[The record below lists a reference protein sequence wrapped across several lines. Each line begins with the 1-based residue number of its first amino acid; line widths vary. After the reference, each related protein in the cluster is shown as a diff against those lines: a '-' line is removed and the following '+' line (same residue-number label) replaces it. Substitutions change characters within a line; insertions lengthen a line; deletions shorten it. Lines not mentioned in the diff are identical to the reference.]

1 MVATQKIVLNPS
13 RDIPFNKLVLSQA
26 NVRRVKAGV
35 SIEALAE
42 SIARRSLLQSLSV
55 RPVLDADGNETGMF
69 EVPAGGRRFRAL
81 ELLVRQKRLAKTA
94 PVPCIVKTEGL
105 AEEDSLA
112 ENTDREALHPLD
124 QFRAFQTLHA
134 KGQGE
139 EEIAAAFGVTAA
151 VVRQRLKLAAA
162 SPALLDAYAAGAMTL
177 DQLMAF
183 CVSDDHARQE
193 QVWATIQRGWNKEP
207 HTIRRMLTEGA
218 VRASDRRARFV
229 GPEAYEGAGG
239 IVMRDLFQDDDSG
252 WFQDPALLDRLVA
265 EKLAREADAIRA
277 EGWKWVE
284 AASDFPYGH
293 RHGLRPLPSTNP
305 LTEAEQAEFEA
316 LKGEYDALEEQ
327 YGEADE
333 LPEAV
338 EARLTEIEAAIEA
351 FQNRPPKFDPADIVR
366 AGVFV
371 SIDRDGALRIERG
384 YVRPEDEPPVAA
396 PDDPDHAAEP
406 ASTVPDTDRDPSTTD
421 ARSTTTTTAA
431 EPSAETPE
439 EDEGLKPLPE
449 RLMTELTAHRTLAL
463 REALGNDWD
472 TAFLAVLHAF
482 CLRLFYRSAADTC
495 LEIEAKSAG
504 FGTQAP
510 GLNDTAS
517 AKAIDVRHEA
527 WVKQLPATSGE
538 LWDVL
543 VGFDTDTRA
552 ALFAHCAA
560 LTINALH
567 EPWNRRP
574 GALAHADRL
583 AQAVGLDMAAAGW
596 VPTVE
601 TYLGRVPKARILE
614 AVREAKGEHAAQLID
629 HLNKPEMA
637 QEAERLLA
645 GAGWLPEP
653 LRTPGLPE
661 AAAVAPAAS
670 GNEAEGTADC
680 DADKITALPAFL
692 IDAEDPAVP
701 QAIAAE

>member
-94 PVPCIVKTEGL
+94 PIPCIVKTEGL

-112 ENTDREALHPLD
+112 ENTDREALHP
-124 QFRAFQTLHA
+124 
-134 KGQGE
+134 
-139 EEIAAAFGVTAA
+139 
-151 VVRQRLKLAAA
+151 
-162 SPALLDAYAAGAMTL
+162 L

-218 VRASDRRARFV
+218 VRATDRRVCFV
-229 GPEAYEGAGG
+229 GTEAYEAAGG
-239 IVMRDLFQDDDSG
+239 IVMRDLFQEDEGG
-252 WFQDPALLDRLVA
+252 WLQDPVLLDRLMA
-265 EKLAREADAIRA
+265 ERLARDADAIRA
-277 EGWKWVE
+277 EGWRWVE
-284 AASDFPYGH
+284 AAPDFPYGH
-293 RHGLRPLPSTNP
+293 RHGLRPLPGSNP
-305 LTEAEQAEFEA
+305 LTEAEQAAFEV

-333 LPEAV
+333 VPEAV
-338 EARLTEIEAAIEA
+338 EARLVEIETAIEA

-366 AGVFV
+366 AGAFV
-371 SIDRDGALRIERG
+371 SIDRDGALRVERG

-396 PDDPDHAAEP
+396 PDDPDHPAAP
-406 ASTVPDTDRDPSTTD
+406 ASTMADADRDPSATEV
-421 ARSTTTTTAA
+421 RSTTTITAA
-431 EPSAETPE
+431 EPPAEVPE
-439 EDEGLKPLPE
+439 EAEGQTPLPE

-472 TAFLAVLHAF
+472 TAFLAVLHAL

-504 FGTQAP
+504 FETQAP

-517 AKAIDVRHEA
+517 AKAIDMRHEA

-538 LWDVL
+538 LWDAL
-543 VGFDTDTRA
+543 VRFDTDTRA

-567 EPWNRRP
+567 EAWNRRP
-574 GALAHADRL
+574 GALVHADRL

-596 VPTVE
+596 APTVE

-614 AVREAKGEHAAQLID
+614 AVREAKGEHAAQLTD
-629 HLNKPEMA
+629 HLKKPEMA
-637 QEAERLLA
+637 QAAERLLA
-645 GAGWLPEP
+645 GTGWLPEP
-653 LRTPGLPE
+653 LRTPGLPDE
-661 AAAVAPAAS
+661 TAAASPAD
-670 GNEAEGTADC
+670 G
-680 DADKITALPAFL
+680 DADAITALPAFL
-692 IDAEDPAVP
+692 IDAENPAVP
-701 QAIAAE
+701 QAIAG

>member
-1 MVATQKIVLNPS
+1 MVLNPS

-69 EVPAGGRRFRAL
+69 EVPAGGRRFQAL
-81 ELLVRQKRLAKTA
+81 ELLVRQKRLARTA
-94 PVPCIVKTEGL
+94 PIPCIVKTEGL

-124 QFRAFQTLHA
+124 QFRAFQTLRA

-162 SPALLDAYAAGAMTL
+162 SPGLLDAYAEGAMTL

-193 QVWATIQRGWNKEP
+193 QVWATVQRGWNKEP

-218 VRASDRRARFV
+218 VRASDRRACFV
-229 GPEAYEGAGG
+229 GTEAYEAAGG
-239 IVMRDLFQDDDSG
+239 IVMRDLFQEDEGG
-252 WFQDPALLDRLVA
+252 WLQDPALLDRLVA
-265 EKLAREADAIRA
+265 ERLAREADAIRA
-277 EGWKWVE
+277 EGWRWVE
-284 AASDFPYGH
+284 AAPDFPCGH
-293 RHGLRPLPSTNP
+293 RHALRPLPSTNP
-305 LTEAEQAEFEA
+305 LIEAEQTEFEA
-316 LKGEYDALEEQ
+316 LKAEYDALEEQ
-327 YGEADE
+327 YGEAAE

-338 EARLTEIEAAIEA
+338 EARMVEIEAAIEA

-371 SIDRDGALRIERG
+371 SIGNDGALRVERG

-396 PDDPDHAAEP
+396 PDDPDHAAAP
-406 ASTVPDTDRDPSTTD
+406 ASTMPDADRDPSPTQ
-421 ARSTTTTTAA
+421 ARSTTTTTTA
-431 EPSAETPE
+431 EPSAEKPE
-439 EDEGLKPLPE
+439 EDEGQTPLPE

-482 CLRLFYRSAADTC
+482 CLRLFYGSAADTC

-504 FGTQAP
+504 FETQAP

-517 AKAIDVRHEA
+517 AKAIDMRHEA

-538 LWDVL
+538 LWDAL
-543 VGFDTDTRA
+543 VRFNTDTCA

-583 AQAVGLDMAAAGW
+583 AKAVGLDMAAAGW

-601 TYLGRVPKARILE
+601 TYLGRVPKAHILE

-629 HLNKPEMA
+629 HLKKPEMA

-645 GAGWLPEP
+645 GTGWLPEP

-661 AAAVAPAAS
+661 AAAVPPAD
-670 GNEAEGTADC
+670 G
-680 DADKITALPAFL
+680 DADAITALPAFL

>member
-13 RDIPFNKLVLSQA
+13 RDIPFNKLILSQA

-55 RPVLDADGNETGMF
+55 RPVLDAEGNETGMF

-94 PVPCIVKTEGL
+94 PVPCIVKTDGL

-124 QFRAFQTLHA
+124 QFRAFQALRA

-139 EEIAAAFGVTAA
+139 EETAAAFGVTAA

-193 QVWATIQRGWNKEP
+193 QVWATVQRGWNKEP

-229 GPEAYEGAGG
+229 GTEAYEAAGG
-239 IVMRDLFQDDDSG
+239 IVMRDLFQEDEGG
-252 WFQDPALLDRLVA
+252 WLQDPALLDRLVA
-265 EKLAREADAIRA
+265 ERLAREADAVRA
-277 EGWKWVE
+277 EGWRWVE
-284 AASDFPYGH
+284 AAPDFPYGH
-293 RHGLRPLPSTNP
+293 RQGLRPLPGTHP
-305 LTEAEQAEFEA
+305 LTEAEQAEFDA
-316 LKGEYDALEEQ
+316 LKGEYDALEAQ

-333 LPEAV
+333 LPE
-338 EARLTEIEAAIEA
+338 
-351 FQNRPPKFDPADIVR
+351 
-366 AGVFV
+366 
-371 SIDRDGALRIERG
+371 
-384 YVRPEDEPPVAA
+384 
-396 PDDPDHAAEP
+396 
-406 ASTVPDTDRDPSTTD
+406 
-421 ARSTTTTTAA
+421 
-431 EPSAETPE
+431 
-439 EDEGLKPLPE
+439 EDEGQTPLPE
-449 RLMTELTAHRTLAL
+449 RLMTELTAQRTLAL

-482 CLRLFYRSAADTC
+482 CLRLFYGSAADTC

-504 FGTQAP
+504 FASQAP

-538 LWDVL
+538 LWNAL
-543 VGFDTDTRA
+543 VRFDTDTRA

-601 TYLGRVPKARILE
+601 TYLGRVPKAHILE

-629 HLNKPEMA
+629 HLKKPEMA
-637 QEAERLLA
+637 QAAERLLA
-645 GAGWLPEP
+645 GTGWLPEP

-661 AAAVAPAAS
+661 AAAVPPAD
-670 GNEAEGTADC
+670 G
-680 DADKITALPAFL
+680 DADAITALPAFL
-692 IDAEDPAVP
+692 VDAEDPAVP
-701 QAIAAE
+701 QASAG